1 MKLFKSCLVG
11 VAAAALVAGLAV
23 PSVAQEA
30 IRIGTA
36 SVGSTFYI
44 VANGLGSLVY
54 KHAGINASVEPVGG
68 SHANI
73 FGLNAGTVDYAIT
86 NSGASY
92 EAFSGEPPFEAPANI
107 YLVAQGD
114 VSLRYVL
121 VRRDANITSADA
133 LSGHVMVGQR
143 PAMPEIGSISSALI
157 ELAGLG
163 SSDVNVVS
171 TAETNE
177 AEQQLRLGTV
187 QAAILPGGPNVP
199 SVVQLFRDG
208 IVDHLYLTEEQVA
221 AMEEVLPPYLFT
233 YELPTGHFE
242 GQEQDATI
250 FGLKTYFVAGPNTS
264 EEQVYQVTKA
274 LFDNYDE
281 FAAFHSSAK
290 EWTIENSLSDPIIPF
305 HPGAVRYFQEAGVW
319 TPELEARQAELLAS
333 R

>member
-1 MKLFKSCLVG
+1 MKLFNSFLAG
-11 VAAAALVAGLAV
+11 IAASAMIAGLVV
-23 PSVAQEA
+23 PTAAQEA
-30 IRIGTA
+30 IRIGTS

-54 KHAGINASVEPVGG
+54 EHAGINASVEPIGG

-73 FGLNAGTVDYAIT
+73 FGLAAGSIDYAIT
-86 NSGASY
+86 NSGAAY
-92 EAFSGEPPFEAPANI
+92 EAFTGEPPFEGPTDI

-121 VRRDANITSADA
+121 VRRDSNITTADA
-133 LSGHVMVGQR
+133 LAGHIMVGQR

-171 TAETNE
+171 TTETNE

-208 IVDHLYLTEEQVA
+208 VVDHLYLTDEQVVA
-221 AMEEVLPPYLFT
+221 LQDMLPPYLFT
-233 YELPTGHFE
+233 YELPVGHFE
-242 GQEQDATI
+242 GQEQDATV

-264 EEQVYQVTKA
+264 EEQVYQITKA
-274 LFDNYDE
+274 LFENYDE
-281 FAAFHSSAK
+281 FAAFHSSAR
-290 EWTIENSLSDPIIPF
+290 EWTLQNTLSDPTIPF
-305 HPGAVRYFQEAGVW
+305 HPGAVRYFEEAGVW
-319 TPELEARQAELLAS
+319 TPELEARQAELLGS